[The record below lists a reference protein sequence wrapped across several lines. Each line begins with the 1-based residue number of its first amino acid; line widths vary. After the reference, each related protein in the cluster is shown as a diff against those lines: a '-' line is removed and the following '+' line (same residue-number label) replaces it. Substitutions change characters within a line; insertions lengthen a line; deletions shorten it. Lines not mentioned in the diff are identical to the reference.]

1 MEYTSM
7 LEEKVEALEK
17 ERDDLLEQLK
27 KMNEYRKEEKAIL
40 MEEVY
45 KKDKTIEELQDT
57 LRDSEETIRNIHR
70 EFATYKTKSEEK
82 ARQDKSLTDANLSQL
97 SLSEKS
103 FVKGETRFR
112 GNICISACEPSGK
125 YIVLENTS
133 GTKDE
138 DISGFQIE
146 QYVDSHPTFKYDLPL
161 IVLRTGKRMGTT
173 SLDTNRRGATSE
185 SLSTD

>member
-7 LEEKVEALEK
+7 LEEKVESLEK

-40 MEEVY
+40 MEEIY

-125 YIVLENTS
+125 YIILENTS
-133 GTKDE
+133 GAKDE

-146 QYVDSHPTFKYDLPL
+146 QYVDNHPILKYDLPL
-161 IVLRTGKRMGTT
+161 IILRVGK
-173 SLDTNRRGATSE
+173 SIKV
-185 SLSTD
+185 